1 MGHDPNMGG
10 EGMPVFC
17 KDTVDIFLSS
27 ILSWK
32 KYCIEKSAAQKSI
45 LWQPLLVTDFR
56 QNKTRYA
63 EKKP

>member
-27 ILSWK
+27 ILS
-32 KYCIEKSAAQKSI
+32 
-45 LWQPLLVTDFR
+45 
-56 QNKTRYA
+56 
-63 EKKP
+63 